1 MKKKFLNSIFS
12 LCLVCCGITATLT
25 SCTSDKEAPSISSV
39 WMNMVS
45 RPVEQVSCAYPGQ
58 TICLRGENLGD
69 LKRVIVNR
77 TDINLNTLFV
87 YESSTAI
94 TFQLPSD
101 VNTEGDN
108 IRVVTKWG
116 MADYAFIVRPATEK
130 PTIAAFSAT
139 TLIPG
144 RTLTITGTN
153 LEGAKQVWLPLAFDG
168 RVACDID
175 DAQTADDTS
184 VSVIIPDGVTFAQGQ
199 CEIVMEKTD
208 TIRGITYTEK
218 VYSSATDFRN

>member
-1 MKKKFLNSIFS
+1 MMKQINNILFVLMACVS
-12 LCLVCCGITATLT
+12 LPLLTA
-25 SCTSDKEAPSISSV
+25 CEKEEEAPRIDSV

-69 LKRVIVNR
+69 LKRVIVNH

-94 TFQLPSD
+94 TFQLPAD
-101 VNTEGDN
+101 VNTDGDN

-116 MADYAFIVRPATEK
+116 MADHAFIIRPLAEK
-130 PTIAAFSAT
+130 PAVTAFSAT
-139 TLIPG
+139 TLVAG
-144 RTLTITGTN
+144 RTLTITGEN
-153 LEGAKQVWLPLAFDG
+153 LDGAKEVWLPLAFDG
-168 RVACDID
+168 RVQCEID
-175 DAQTADDTS
+175 ASQPADATT
-184 VSVIIPDGVTFAQGQ
+184 VSVIIPDGVTFAKGQ

-208 TIRGITYTEK
+208 ATRGITYTEK
-218 VYSSATDFRN
+218 AYSSSTDFRN

>member
-1 MKKKFLNSIFS
+1 MMKIINNTLFLLMACVS
-12 LCLVCCGITATLT
+12 LSVLT
-25 SCTSDKEAPSISSV
+25 SCTKEEEAPRIDSV

-45 RPVEQVSCAYPGQ
+45 APIEQVSCAYPGQ
-58 TICLRGENLGD
+58 TICLRGQHLGD

-87 YESSTAI
+87 YESDHSV

-116 MADYAFIVRPATEK
+116 ITDYAFIIRPLGEK
-130 PTIAAFSAT
+130 PAITTFSAT
-139 TLIPG
+139 TLVAG
-144 RTLTITGTN
+144 RTLTITGEN
-153 LEGAKQVWLPLAFDG
+153 LDGAKEVWLPLAFGG
-168 RVACDID
+168 RIQCEID
-175 DAQTADDTS
+175 ASQTSDATS
-184 VSVIIPDGVTFAQGQ
+184 VSVIIPANATFATGL

-208 TIRGITYTEK
+208 ATRGITYTEK
-218 VYSSATDFRN
+218 VYSSSTDFRN

>member
-1 MKKKFLNSIFS
+1 MKKKHINNILIVLMTCVS
-12 LCLVCCGITATLT
+12 LSLLTA
-25 SCTSDKEAPSISSV
+25 CEKDEEAPRIDSV

-116 MADYAFIVRPATEK
+116 MADYAFVIRPLSEK
-130 PTIAAFSAT
+130 PTVAAFSAS

-153 LEGAKQVWLPLAFDG
+153 LEGAKEVWLPLAFDG

-175 DAQTADDTS
+175 DSQTADDTS
-184 VSVIIPDGVTFAQGQ
+184 VSVIIPDGVTFAKGQ

-218 VYSSATDFRN
+218 VYSLSTDFRN

>member
-1 MKKKFLNSIFS
+1 MKKKHINNILIVLMACMS
-12 LCLVCCGITATLT
+12 LPLLTACETEE
-25 SCTSDKEAPSISSV
+25 EAPRIDSV

-116 MADYAFIVRPATEK
+116 MVDYAFIVRPLSEK

-153 LEGAKQVWLPLAFDG
+153 LEGAKEVWLPLVFDG

-175 DAQTADDTS
+175 DSQTANGTS
-184 VSVIIPDGVTFAQGQ
+184 VSVIIPDGVTFAKGQ

-208 TIRGITYTEK
+208 AARGITYTEK